1 MIAAIPI
8 QVRRTQLLAA
18 AVEGTR
24 QLLMT
29 TAMEA
34 LDLAAAAAIFGVLAA
49 AIIRRLEG
57 LWTDAMRTPEVLILN
72 FVSPLN

>member
-34 LDLAAAAAIFGVLAA
+34 VDLAAAAAIFGVLAA
-49 AIIRRLEG
+49 AIIQRLEG
-57 LWTDAMRTPEVLILN
+57 LWTDAMRTPEVLILK
-72 FVSPLN
+72 FFSP

>member
-34 LDLAAAAAIFGVLAA
+34 VDLAAAAIFGVLAA